1 MCYSFHRKL
10 NWISSL
16 LFLLAII
23 FGVLSMYFTINSF
36 PLMSLIGECL
46 AHMLAVLWVL
56 FDSKGNLIGIVN
68 SKHTGAESVGYV
80 IKTSFLSN
88 LV

>member
-1 MCYSFHRKL
+1 
-10 NWISSL
+10 
-16 LFLLAII
+16 
-23 FGVLSMYFTINSF
+23 
-36 PLMSLIGECL
+36 MSLIGECL